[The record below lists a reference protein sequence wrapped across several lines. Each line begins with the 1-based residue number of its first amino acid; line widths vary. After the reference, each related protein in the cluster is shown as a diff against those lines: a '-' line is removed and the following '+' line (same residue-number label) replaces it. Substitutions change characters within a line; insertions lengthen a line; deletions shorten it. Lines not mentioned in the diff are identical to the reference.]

1 VLRPDRALDPAVADV
16 VQQSIDH
23 GYEEFLAR
31 VSAARKM
38 TRDQVDKI
46 ARGRVWSGED
56 AKAMGLVDQLG
67 GLDQAIES
75 AAKRAKLAKGYRVY
89 YVEQEKTARE
99 RILEMLTARTSAWA
113 RAAGW
118 LDDASAAALDTGT
131 GGEPGGSRPALAL
144 ARQLRDLQ
152 ADLERLARWNDP
164 RGLYAHC
171 LCGEE

>member
-1 VLRPDRALDPAVADV
+1 LDPAVADV
-16 VQQSIDH
+16 VQQSINH
-23 GYEEFLAR
+23 GYQEFLAR

-56 AKAMGLVDQLG
+56 AKAIGLVDQLG

-75 AAKRAKLAKGYRVY
+75 AASRAKLAKGYRIH
-89 YVEQEKTARE
+89 YVEKEKKAR
-99 RILEMLTARTSAWA
+99 AWA

-118 LDDASAAALDTGT
+118 VADSPSVLELTT
-131 GGEPGGSRPALAL
+131 GGEPGGSRPVFSLT
-144 ARQLRDLQ
+144 RQLRDLQ
-152 ADLERLARWNDP
+152 ADVERLARWNDP

-171 LCGEE
+171 LCEE